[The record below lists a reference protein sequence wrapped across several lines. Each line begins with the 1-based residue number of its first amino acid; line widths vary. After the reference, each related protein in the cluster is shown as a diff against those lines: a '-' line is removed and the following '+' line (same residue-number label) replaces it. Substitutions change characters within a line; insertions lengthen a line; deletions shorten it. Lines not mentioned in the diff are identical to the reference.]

1 MSSAPSEAAC
11 EASRLATPSGRP
23 WSLRHGTH
31 IYTNQHIWRVS
42 NDVFGVLADPTR
54 RRLLEALASG
64 ERSVNE
70 LVDQVDIE
78 QPGVSRHLH
87 ILQEAGF
94 VTVRPD
100 GQRRWYSLK
109 TEPFGAVVD
118 WVRVVARAQAGS
130 LQRLADLVEEPKR
143 TRTKVEKP

>member
-1 MSSAPSEAAC
+1 VP
-11 EASRLATPSGRP
+11 
-23 WSLRHGTH
+23 
-31 IYTNQHIWRVS
+31 

-94 VTVRPD
+94 VKVRPE
-100 GQRRWYSLK
+100 GQRRWYSLR
-109 TEPFGAVVD
+109 TEPFGTLVD
-118 WVRVVARAQAGS
+118 WVRAVAEAQTGS
-130 LQRLADLVEEPKR
+130 LQRLADLVEEPKG
-143 TRTKVEKP
+143 TRTKGGNA